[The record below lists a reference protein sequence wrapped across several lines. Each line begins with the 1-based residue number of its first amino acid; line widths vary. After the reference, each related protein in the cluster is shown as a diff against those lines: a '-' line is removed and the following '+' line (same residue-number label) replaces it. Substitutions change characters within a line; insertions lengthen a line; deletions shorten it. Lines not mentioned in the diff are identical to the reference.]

1 MNATQKAY
9 LQLHLAVL
17 LFGFTAIL
25 GKWISLNALALVW
38 WRVLLTSLSLLALVK
53 IGTLFQDLSRR
64 QMLVLMGI
72 GCIVGSHWVAFY
84 GAIKLSNAS
93 IGVISMATTSLFSAL
108 LEPLILKRK
117 FDWLEFG
124 LSLLIIPGMWL
135 VVNGIDVSMITGL
148 LVGLFSA
155 FLAALFTILNKSQ
168 VGKVEPLRITFVE
181 LGSATLFLSPML
193 LFNGFQNGFAGFW
206 PLDGI
211 DWMYLLILVLLCTTL
226 GYVLALNALKHL
238 SAFTSNLTMNLEP
251 VYGVVLAWVLLQE
264 NKEMS
269 PGFYWGAALI
279 MVVVFSYPL
288 LKKRFGEGG

>member
-1 MNATQKAY
+1 
-9 LQLHLAVL
+9 
-17 LFGFTAIL
+17 
-25 GKWISLNALALVW
+25 
-38 WRVLLTSLSLLALVK
+38 
-53 IGTLFQDLSRR
+53 
-64 QMLVLMGI
+64 
-72 GCIVGSHWVAFY
+72 VGSHWVAFY

>member
-1 MNATQKAY
+1 MSATQKAY

-25 GKWISLNALALVW
+25 GKWITLNALALVW

-53 IGTLFQDLSRR
+53 IGTLLRDVPRR
-64 QMLVLMGI
+64 QILVLMGI
-72 GCIVGSHWVAFY
+72 GCIVGLHWVAFY

-124 LSLLIIPGMWL
+124 LSLLIIPGMLL

-168 VGKVEPLRITFVE
+168 VGKIEPLRITFVE
-181 LGSATLFLSPML
+181 LGSATLFLSPLL
-193 LFNGFQNGFAGFW
+193 LFNSLQNGTASFW
-206 PLDGI
+206 PVDGL

-251 VYGVVLAWVLLQE
+251 VYGVVLAWILLQE
-264 NKEMS
+264 NKQVS
-269 PGFYWGAALI
+269 PGFYWGAAMI
-279 MVVVFSYPL
+279 MVVVFSYPF
-288 LKKRFGEGG
+288 LKKRFGEGA